1 MFVYEKMWVVAGVF
15 VNIGVRERSFM
26 FVYEGSRL
34 ANMFMCVYDLPVLQ
48 ASAFRVFAC
57 HGSGTGPED

>member
-26 FVYEGSRL
+26 FVYERILVGSRPRWVSR
-34 ANMFMCVYDLPVLQ
+34 FVGHRQ
-48 ASAFRVFAC
+48 ADESLI
-57 HGSGTGPED
+57 